1 MATVTIQLPD
11 DQLCDLGN
19 SAEEAGQTLRLAAAY
34 HLCSRGQMSTSKA
47 AHLAGLSYTEFLQA
61 AVRDKVDL
69 YHYDIAD
76 IQEEIARPL
85 PPGLDFEALRQSIA
99 RAQPGRS

>member
-1 MATVTIQLPD
+1 MATVTIQVPD

-47 AHLAGLSYTEFLQA
+47 AHLAGLTYAEFLQA
-61 AVRDKVDL
+61 AVRDKADL
-69 YHYDIAD
+69 YHYDIAE
-76 IQEEIARPL
+76 IQEEIVRPL
-85 PPGLDFEALRQSIA
+85 QPGLDIEAVRQGIA
-99 RAQPGRS
+99 RAQSGSS

>member
-1 MATVTIQLPD
+1 MATVTIQVPD

-47 AHLAGLSYTEFLQA
+47 AHLAGLTYAEFLQA

-69 YHYDIAD
+69 YHYDIAE
-76 IQEEIARPL
+76 IQEEIVRPL
-85 PPGLDFEALRQSIA
+85 QPGLDIEAVRQGIA
-99 RAQPGRS
+99 RAQSGSS